1 MKVNIPKSNQD
12 PFFRYKRDEIEIKII
27 NANGG
32 NTELVNIILIS
43 GQLNEDTQNLLK
55 FLKKKLNTNIISKND
70 KYVINKITQK
80 NEIEDIIESYIKSY
94 SLCIKCSNPEF
105 IKEIIKKEEIRTCK
119 ACGIKRN
126 YILAV

>member
-70 KYVINKITQK
+70 KYVINK
-80 NEIEDIIESYIKSY
+80 NEY
-94 SLCIKCSNPEF
+94 
-105 IKEIIKKEEIRTCK
+105 IIK
-119 ACGIKRN
+119 
-126 YILAV
+126 